1 MMRHRRFLMG
11 VYTALAVVGCDTN
24 SPTEPHSQNEL
35 AVPYGVTIANASGS
49 TFTASAISA
58 TEIDLAW
65 QNPSPK
71 QLTGFQ
77 IFRSAT
83 GPAGVYSLI
92 ASVAATATQYADVAL
107 TPSTNY
113 CYEIRSYKTAGR
125 NTTYSA
131 YSAPACAT
139 TLAPP
144 VVAPSETNATPY
156 GSTITVVW
164 KDNSTDED
172 GFRIEQATTT
182 AGPWTLVA
190 TVGANVVTTNI
201 DYVPQDHIV
210 CFRVTAF
217 NTVGASLPSTADC
230 TALPATPTNLSAKSL
245 DQQTITL
252 TWTDNSAVE
261 DGYRISRLQSGSG
274 WVDIATV
281 GANIASYVDAAA
293 LANTSYTYR
302 VQAVKDGGY
311 SLASNE
317 VVAVIATAPPAA
329 PENAAVDLQPHCT
342 FVDGCFGA
350 DLNLYWNDV
359 STNEE
364 GFRIEYSTDGVNGW
378 SLFTQTGPNVN
389 GLVMGPTVSYGCFR
403 VIAFNGAGSSS
414 PSNVVCGDAYGN

>member
-1 MMRHRRFLMG
+1 MMRHRRLLMG
-11 VYTALAVVGCDTN
+11 VCTALAVVGCDTN
-24 SPTEPHSQNEL
+24 SPTEPGSQNGL
-35 AVPYGVTIANASGS
+35 TARDRLLFAHASGS
-49 TFTASAISA
+49 PVTASAVSA

-71 QLTGFQ
+71 QVDGFQ
-77 IFRSAT
+77 IVRSTT
-83 GPAGVYSLI
+83 GPNGSYSQI
-92 ASVAATATQYADVAL
+92 ASLGATATRYGDVGL

-131 YSAPACAT
+131 YSAPVCAT

-172 GFRIEQATTT
+172 GFRVEQATTT
-182 AGPWTLVA
+182 AGPWSLIA
-190 TVGANVVTTNI
+190 TVGANAVTTNI
-201 DYVPQDHIV
+201 YYVPQDHIV

-217 NTVGASLPSTADC
+217 NSNGASFPSTADC

-245 DQQTITL
+245 DQRTVTL
-252 TWTDNSAVE
+252 AWTDNSAVE
-261 DGYRISRLQSGSG
+261 DGYRISRLQSGSD

-281 GANIASYVDAAA
+281 AANVAGYVDAAA
-293 LANTSYTYR
+293 IANTSYTYR

-311 SLASNE
+311 SLTSNE
-317 VVAVIATAPPAA
+317 AVAAIATAPPAA
-329 PENAAVDLQPHCT
+329 PENAVVDLEPHCG
-342 FVDGCFGA
+342 FVDCFGA
-350 DLNLYWNDV
+350 DLSLYWADV
-359 STNEE
+359 STNED
-364 GFRIEYSTDGVNGW
+364 GFRIEYSPDGVNDW
-378 SLFTQTGPNVN
+378 SLFTQTGPNVSS
-389 GLVMGPTVSYGCFR
+389 LVMGPTVTYGCFR
-403 VIAFNGAGSSS
+403 VIAFNSAGSSS

>member
-1 MMRHRRFLMG
+1 MMRHRGFLMG
-11 VYTALAVVGCDTN
+11 VCTALAVVGCDTN
-24 SPTEPHSQNEL
+24 SLTEPRSQSEI
-35 AVPYGVTIANASGS
+35 AVPYQVSIANASGS
-49 TFTASAISA
+49 TVTASAVSA

-65 QNPSPK
+65 QNTSPK
-71 QLTGFQ
+71 QLDGFQ

-83 GPAGVYSLI
+83 GPTGSYSLI
-92 ASVAATATQYADVAL
+92 ASVAATATRYADVGL

-113 CYEIRSYKTAGR
+113 CYETRSYKTSGR

-131 YSAPACAT
+131 FSAPACAT

-164 KDNSTDED
+164 KDNSADED

-201 DYVPQDHIV
+201 YYVPQDHIV

-217 NTVGASLPSTADC
+217 NSIGSSLPSTADC
-230 TALPATPTNLSAKSL
+230 TALPTTPTNLSAKSL

-252 TWTDNSAVE
+252 TWSDNSAVE
-261 DGYRISRLQSGSG
+261 DGYRISRLQSGSD

-281 GANIASYVDAAA
+281 GANVASYIDATAI
-293 LANTSYTYR
+293 ANTSYTYR
-302 VQAVKDGGY
+302 VQAVRDGGY

-329 PENAAVDLQPHCT
+329 PENAGVDLEPYCGYI
-342 FVDGCFGA
+342 DGCFGGEL
-350 DLNLYWNDV
+350 DLWWNDV

-364 GFRIEYSTDGVNGW
+364 GFRIEYSSDGVNDW

-389 GLVMGPTVSYGCFR
+389 SLVFGPTVSVGCFR
-403 VIAFNGAGSSS
+403 VIAFNSAGSSS
-414 PSNVVCGDAYGN
+414 PSNVVCGNAYGN